1 MIAFVCFLTI
11 VVAVVLVE
19 NAFIGFFLCAAM
31 LFILWQQTRQF
42 WRLIY
47 CILLTAIMTMAVIFM
62 PKMTPIES
70 LSEVTVVG
78 YKYYTDDIIY
88 IVDSNRETYEMYSD
102 EHYEIGMR
110 CYGNYEIFQGNS
122 QRNMIK
128 EDDSLRMVMNGI
140 NGRIYDDTSTL
151 CEHGPLTI
159 GMQINAFRDKY
170 IQRILNATEHDYKF
184 DMLTLSIGIKSYIDS
199 ELFDG
204 LQKLGI
210 YHLYVISGTHVAFLT
225 GVLYYVLKRMRIPLE
240 WIKIILIIM
249 LLCFL
254 LLNLF
259 SPSVVRAVLMAVLL
273 LITSFFRTRPYM
285 TIISLT
291 AIFQFLYHPNIIYNA
306 GFQLS
311 YITTYFILLT
321 RHYILNRGPFVQL
334 FMITVISEISTLL
347 ILLIH
352 FNDLSI
358 SGILMNLIFVPLFS
372 VVIFPSV
379 IIFNIAS
386 LIGING
392 LFDYLFHFIF
402 SNLKQVILY
411 LSNAF
416 QHRMFMTNLSNVAII
431 ILLITTVTS
440 TMAICKNKINH
451 AIISLLIFFATIM
464 FNQYYSSHDF
474 KITMVDVG
482 QGDAF
487 LIQDMRQNKT
497 ILIDTGGR
505 FYMDTPHIRLSDRT
519 LLPYLKQSGINQIDM
534 VVLSHIDLD
543 HVGEFDHIANKVNIH
558 YVMANMRD
566 PAFNEFWA
574 YDIPLV
580 DPLENQSF
588 EIGNINIR
596 VLSPMDAEIQEGSN
610 GSSIVLYIQ
619 LGKFSILFTGDAGVD
634 EEQLLMESY
643 QPVEADILKVGH
655 HGSDTSSSSEFI
667 EWLSPN
673 IALISAGVDN
683 RYGHPH
689 DSVLDTLSGMLILS
703 TNEVGMVEMV
713 IDGDTL
719 CVTSKLGNDTQCMI
733 KK

>member
-1 MIAFVCFLTI
+1 MIAFICFLTI
-11 VVAVVLVE
+11 VVAVVFVE
-19 NAFIGFFLCAAM
+19 NILVGSFLCAVM
-31 LFILWQQTRQF
+31 LFILWQHTRQF
-42 WRLIY
+42 QSLIF

-62 PKMTPIES
+62 PKITPVES
-70 LSEVTVVG
+70 ISEVTVVG
-78 YKYYTDDIIY
+78 YKYYKDE
-88 IVDSNRETYEMYSD
+88 IVFVVRSNGKNYEMYSD
-102 EHYEIGMR
+102 MAYEVGMK
-110 CYGNYEIFQGNS
+110 CFGNYEIFQGNR

-128 EDDSLRMVMNGI
+128 EDESLRMVINGI
-140 NGRIYDDTSTL
+140 NGRIYEDTSTL
-151 CEHGPLTI
+151 CEHVPLTL
-159 GMQINAFRDKY
+159 GMHINVFRDKY
-170 IQRILNATEHDYKF
+170 IQSILDSTVHDYKF
-184 DMLTLSIGIKSYIDS
+184 DMLTLSIGIKNYIDP
-199 ELFDG
+199 ELFDA

-225 GVLYYVLKRMRIPLE
+225 GVLYYVLKRMRIALE
-240 WIKIILIIM
+240 LIKIILIIM

-254 LLNLF
+254 LFNLF
-259 SPSVVRAVLMAVLL
+259 SPSVIRAVLMAVLL

-285 TIISLT
+285 TIISFT
-291 AIFQFLYHPNIIYNA
+291 AIFQFLYHPYIIYNA

-311 YITTYFILLT
+311 YVTTYFILLT
-321 RHYILNRGPFVQL
+321 RHYILNRSPFVQL
-334 FMITVISEISTLL
+334 FLITVISEISSLL
-347 ILLIH
+347 ILLLH

-372 VVIFPSV
+372 IVIFPSV

-392 LFDYLFHFIF
+392 LFDHLFHFIF
-402 SNLKQVILY
+402 SNLKSTILY
-411 LSNAF
+411 LSDAF

-431 ILLITTVTS
+431 ILIITTVTS
-440 TMAICKNKINH
+440 TMAICKNKISH
-451 AIISLLIFFATIM
+451 AITSLLLFFSTVM

-474 KITMVDVG
+474 KITMIDVG

-487 LIQDMRQNKT
+487 LIQDLRHHKT

-505 FYMDTPHIRLSDRT
+505 FYLDEPHIRLSDRT
-519 LLPYLKQSGINQIDM
+519 LLPYLKQSGINRLDM

-566 PAFNEFWA
+566 PAFNDFWA

-580 DPLENQSF
+580 DPLDNQNI
-588 EIGNINIR
+588 EIGNMNIR
-596 VLSPMDAEIQEGSN
+596 VLSPIDNEIQEGSN
-610 GSSIVLYIQ
+610 ESSIVLYIQ
-619 LGKFSILFTGDAGVD
+619 LGKFSILFTGDAGVG

-643 QPVEADILKVGH
+643 QPIEIDILKVGH

-689 DSVLDTLSGMLILS
+689 DSVLDTLSGRLILS
-703 TNEVGMVEMV
+703 THEVGMVKV
-713 IDGDTL
+713 LIDGNSL
-719 CVTSKLGNDTQCMI
+719 CIETKLGIDTECMV